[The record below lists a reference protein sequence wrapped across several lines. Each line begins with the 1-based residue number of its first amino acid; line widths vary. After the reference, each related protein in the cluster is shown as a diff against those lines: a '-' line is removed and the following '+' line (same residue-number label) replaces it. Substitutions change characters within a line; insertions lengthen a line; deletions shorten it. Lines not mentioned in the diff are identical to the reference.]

1 MNYYKYSFKCKKC
14 GFVLY
19 APNLNGDYSDECFNC
34 NSKEFKRRYLAD
46 FLRLFKY
53 LFTNAF
59 EWAIDKIRQI
69 FWPAVLFIGVLCLG
83 GGIMYSIYWF
93 NENECDRVH
102 NLGYD
107 TDFDFFGGCYV
118 KVNGQWMPFKFQGVN
133 VITEGK

>member
-14 GFVLY
+14 GHVVY
-19 APNLNGDYSDECFNC
+19 APKLSWYDIDECSHC
-34 NSKEFKRRYLAD
+34 ESKEFKRRYLAD

-69 FWPAVLFIGVLCLG
+69 FWPAVLVIGVLCLW
-83 GGIMYSIYWF
+83 GGIIYSIYWF

-102 NLGYD
+102 NLGYE
-107 TDFDFFGGCYV
+107 TDFGFYGGCYV
-118 KVNGQWMPFKFQGVN
+118 KVDGHWIPIKNYGVN

>member
-19 APNLNGDYSDECFNC
+19 APNLNGDYSDECYNC

-46 FLRLFKY
+46 FLRPFIYLFK
-53 LFTNAF
+53 
-59 EWAIDKIRQI
+59 WVIDKIKRI
-69 FWPAVLFIGVLCLG
+69 FFSAVLIIGVLCLWF
-83 GGIMYSIYWF
+83 GIIYSVCWF
-93 NENECDRVH
+93 NKNECDRVH

-118 KVNGQWMPFKFQGVN
+118 KVNGQWMPFKIQGVN